1 MRLREAHER
10 WHERFERPRRWRRER
25 RMRPRLHWQIFRAL
39 VATGLM
45 CLLVTMTAAWLL
57 RGEERMPSFLLDV
70 GDFILADMD
79 GDPAAFKQQL
89 DRRAARLHAS
99 LSVWD
104 QHGVLIAR
112 AGRTLG
118 PDQLPTGKRSWHD
131 HDDAMRIPLRDGRTL
146 GLMFD
151 DSAHRYRVMY
161 MLCGIAFVLFTLNA
175 GSYLAARRITGRLE
189 HLERGVA
196 RFGEGALDVRVNIR
210 GRDEIARL
218 ASVFNSSFDRI
229 AGLLKQQRR
238 MLQSAS
244 HELRSPLARLRMAL
258 ELSTEPGLSAEALE
272 KLRVDST
279 RDIEELDA
287 LIGDLLLA
295 GRLADTELPKD
306 FVEVALWPI
315 VTSEAERVRARVQ
328 GAPEALLGN
337 PRMLRS
343 LVRNLLENAR
353 RYGRDPITVSLAHE
367 GNDVVLRVEDAGDG
381 VPTADQQRIFE
392 AFYRP
397 AGHHEG
403 KDGGVGL
410 GLSLVQNIA
419 QHHGGSVRYVPS
431 AGSCF
436 EVRLPNR
443 RINLRPSAVAEAATP
458 TSATQAASTS
468 ASVPPR
474 TTGNS

>member
-1 MRLREAHER
+1 VSWHDPSIERLRR
-10 WHERFERPRRWRRER
+10 LRRFRRER
-25 RMRPRLHWQIFRAL
+25 RLGPRLHWQIFRAL
-39 VATGLM
+39 VATGLLCFVM
-45 CLLVTMTAAWLL
+45 AMSAAWLL
-57 RGEERMPSFLLDV
+57 RPEERMPSFVQDV
-70 GDFILADMD
+70 GDFILADMPSEPD
-79 GDPAAFKQQL
+79 VFQKQL
-89 DRRAARLHAS
+89 EHRALRLHAS

-104 QHGVLIAR
+104 AQGVLIAR
-112 AGRTLG
+112 SGRELG
-118 PDQLPTGKRSWHD
+118 PAQLPRGKRRWHD
-131 HDDAMRIPLRDGRTL
+131 HGEAMQIPLRDGRTL
-146 GLMFD
+146 GVMFD
-151 DSAHRYRVMY
+151 QSEQHHFAFV
-161 MLCGIAFVLFTLNA
+161 LCGIGFVLFTLNA
-175 GSYLAARRITGRLE
+175 GSYLAARRITRRLE
-189 HLERGVA
+189 RLERGVA
-196 RFGEGALDVRVNIR
+196 RFGEGALDVRVYVR

-218 ASVFNSSFDRI
+218 ADVFNRSFDRI

-258 ELSTEPGLSAEALE
+258 ELSTEPGVSAEALE
-272 KLRVDST
+272 KLRLNST

-315 VTSEAERVRARVQ
+315 VESEAAQVSAHVLGE
-328 GAPEALLGN
+328 PEAVLGN

-353 RYGRDPITVSLAHE
+353 RHGRDPITLSLAHT
-367 GNDVVLRVEDAGDG
+367 GNEVVLRVEDKGDG
-381 VPTADQQRIFE
+381 VPAADRERIFE

-397 AGHHEG
+397 AGHREG

-419 QHHGGSVRYVPS
+419 LHHGGSVRYVPCE
-431 AGSCF
+431 GSCF

-443 RINLRPSAVAEAATP
+443 RTSITEVA
-458 TSATQAASTS
+458 
-468 ASVPPR
+468 
-474 TTGNS
+474 

>member
-1 MRLREAHER
+1 VSWHDQSVDRFDRLRR
-10 WHERFERPRRWRRER
+10 LRRFRRER
-25 RMRPRLHWQIFRAL
+25 RIGPRLHWQIFRAL
-39 VATGLM
+39 VATGLLCIVM
-45 CLLVTMTAAWLL
+45 AMSAAWLL
-57 RGEERMPSFLLDV
+57 RPEERMPSFVQDV
-70 GDFILADMD
+70 GDFILADMASEPD
-79 GDPAAFKQQL
+79 VFQKQL
-89 DRRAARLHAS
+89 EHRASRLHAS

-112 AGRTLG
+112 SGRELG
-118 PDQLPTGKRSWHD
+118 PAQLPRGKRRWHD
-131 HDDAMRIPLRDGRTL
+131 HGESMQIPLRDGRTL
-146 GLMFD
+146 AVMFD
-151 DSAHRYRVMY
+151 DSDEHHLAYL
-161 MLCGIAFVLFTLNA
+161 LCGIGFVLFTLNA
-175 GSYLAARRITGRLE
+175 GSYLAARRITRRLE
-189 HLERGVA
+189 RLERGVA
-196 RFGEGALDVRVNIR
+196 RFGEGALDVRVYVR

-218 ASVFNSSFDRI
+218 ADVFNRSFDRI

-258 ELSTEPGLSAEALE
+258 ELSTEPGLSPEALE

-315 VTSEAERVRARVQ
+315 VEGEAAQVSARVL
-328 GAPEALLGN
+328 GEPEVVLGN

-353 RYGRDPITVSLAHE
+353 RYGRDPITVSLAHA
-367 GNDVVLRVEDAGDG
+367 GNDVVLRVEDKGDG
-381 VPTADQQRIFE
+381 VPSADRERIFE

-397 AGHHEG
+397 AGHREG

-419 QHHGGSVRYVPS
+419 RHHSGSVRYVPCE
-431 AGSCF
+431 GSCF

-443 RINLRPSAVAEAATP
+443 RITEVRQPAVGSAP
-458 TSATQAASTS
+458 Q
-468 ASVPPR
+468 R

>member
-1 MRLREAHER
+1 MREGHGLESRDPLDSLRKHR
-10 WHERFERPRRWRRER
+10 RFRRER
-25 RMRPRLHWQIFRAL
+25 RLGPRLHWQIFRAL
-39 VATGLM
+39 VATGLLCFGVAM
-45 CLLVTMTAAWLL
+45 SAAWLL

-70 GDFILADMD
+70 GDFILADMASD
-79 GDPAAFKQQL
+79 KREFAAQL
-89 DRRAARLHAS
+89 EDRASRLHAS

-104 QHGVLIAR
+104 SHGVLVAR
-112 AGRTLG
+112 AGRELG
-118 PDQLPTGKRSWHD
+118 PVQLPAGRPRWRNHG
-131 HDDAMRIPLRDGRTL
+131 DAMHIRLRDGRTL
-146 GLMFD
+146 GVMFD
-151 DSAHRYRVMY
+151 EGASQHKLAYLLGGV
-161 MLCGIAFVLFTLNA
+161 GFVWFTLMA
-175 GSYLAARRITGRLE
+175 GSYLAARRITRRLE
-189 HLERGVA
+189 RLERGVA
-196 RFGEGALDVRVNIR
+196 RFGEGALDVRVHVR

-218 ASVFNSSFDRI
+218 AHVFNRSFDRI
-229 AGLLKQQRR
+229 ASLLKQQRR

-258 ELSTEPGLSAEALE
+258 ELSTEPGLDAQALE
-272 KLRVDST
+272 KLRVDAT

-315 VTSEAERVRARVQ
+315 VQTEAERVRASVRGTPQ
-328 GAPEALLGN
+328 ELLGN

-353 RYGRDPITVSLAHE
+353 RYGRDPISVSLASSANE
-367 GNDVVLRVEDAGDG
+367 VVIRVEDGGDG
-381 VPTADQQRIFE
+381 VPAADRERIFE

-397 AGHHEG
+397 AGHREG

-419 QHHGGSVRYVPS
+419 QHHGGSVRYLPS
-431 AGSCF
+431 DGSCF

-443 RINLRPSAVAEAATP
+443 PASLTGSEAT
-458 TSATQAASTS
+458 AASAEQVRPTIS
-468 ASVPPR
+468 SVPPR
-474 TTGNS
+474 STGRS